1 MSTVPLN
8 KNKKR
13 GRGRPKSE
21 DRLIIDSERAQFK
34 LKNRIISVS
43 PEALEVI
50 YELMMDKSAP
60 GQTRSSNAKVI
71 LEMAAELHKQLIES
85 EAAETEENNDLI
97 EDIQENKEEV
107 IDTTSIIDWGD
118 FKKVEG

>member
-107 IDTTSIIDWGD
+107 IDTASIIDWGD

>member
-50 YELMMDKSAP
+50 YELMIDRSAP
-60 GQTRSSNAKVI
+60 GQTRSSNAKII
-71 LEMAAELHKQLIES
+71 LEMAAELHQQLLAS
-85 EAAETEENNDLI
+85 EASDLEEPTEVVEDKFEEN
-97 EDIQENKEEV
+97 EQEKGIVVNF
-107 IDTTSIIDWGD
+107 G
-118 FKKVEG
+118 G

>member
-50 YELMMDKSAP
+50 YELMIDKSAP
-60 GQTRSSNAKVI
+60 GQTRSSNAKII

-85 EAAETEENNDLI
+85 EASDLEESDEVVQEKTDEP
-97 EDIQENKEEV
+97 EDKGIVVNF
-107 IDTTSIIDWGD
+107 G
-118 FKKVEG
+118 G

>member
-85 EAAETEENNDLI
+85 EASDLEESD
-97 EDIQENKEEV
+97 EVVQEKTDEPEEKGIV
-107 IDTTSIIDWGD
+107 VNFG
-118 FKKVEG
+118 G

>member
-1 MSTVPLN
+1 MSAVPLN

-85 EAAETEENNDLI
+85 EAAEVEENNDSV
-97 EDIQENKEEV
+97 EATQENKEEA
-107 IDTTSIIDWGD
+107 IDTASIIDWGD

>member
-50 YELMMDKSAP
+50 YELMIDKSAP

-71 LEMAAELHKQLIES
+71 LEMAAELHQQLLAS
-85 EAAETEENNDLI
+85 EASDLEEPTEVVEDKFEEN
-97 EDIQENKEEV
+97 EQEKGIVVNF
-107 IDTTSIIDWGD
+107 G
-118 FKKVEG
+118 G